1 MGQKVGTTFINHI
14 SSPCLKQSLLIPNYM
29 RKQLRFVTN
38 LRIRL
43 QILKN
48 IPLKVC
54 GDDQY
59 CLFDVAATGDLSIGE
74 VTKKITEEVEEI
86 EEILTPSNQ
95 YICVKEYIYD
105 I

>member
-1 MGQKVGTTFINHI
+1 MGQKVGTTFINQI
-14 SSPCLKQSLLIPNYM
+14 LSLFLKWSLLIPNCK
-29 RKQLRFVTN
+29 RRQLRCVSDLT
-38 LRIRL
+38 
-43 QILKN
+43 IL
-48 IPLKVC
+48 IHIVLKVC

-74 VTKKITEEVEEI
+74 VTKKITEEMEEI

-95 YICVKEYIYD
+95 YIFVEEYIYD